1 MTSEKFPLPGAS
13 YEELLKILSAYNHS
27 NKPAS
32 PQDVSNLAGLHRTT
46 VSYNHKFLVAISVL
60 EGGQKKILTD
70 VGRALA
76 GAIDHQM
83 EEEIRKNWRDIV
95 LENEFLK
102 SVVSAVRIRKGMELS
117 TLQSH
122 IAYSA
127 GQGKTGR
134 NMAGAGAIIEI
145 LREAGLLGE
154 AEGKLIAIP
163 EEETS
168 PRGLE
173 RVRRIS
179 GDARA
184 ISIAS
189 GKITVTKPTPI
200 AEGIPISIQIQ
211 IQCSAAEVEN
221 LASKIGSLIKQ
232 ISNKTLSEDPEDKG
246 QE

>member
-1 MTSEKFPLPGAS
+1 MASEKFPLPGTS

-27 NKPAS
+27 HKPAS
-32 PQDVSNLAGLHRTT
+32 PQDVSILAGLHRTT

-70 VGRALA
+70 MGRALA
-76 GAIDHQM
+76 GAIDHKM

-95 LENEFLK
+95 LENDFLK
-102 SVVSAVRIRKGMELS
+102 SVVSAVRIRKGMELP

-145 LREAGLLGE
+145 LRESGLLRE
-154 AEGKLIAIP
+154 AEGKIIAVP
-163 EEETS
+163 EEEIS
-168 PRGLE
+168 AGGVE

-184 ISIAS
+184 ISEAS
-189 GKITVTKPTPI
+189 GRIKVTKPTPV
-200 AEGIPISIQIQ
+200 AGGIPISIQIQ

-221 LASKIGSLIKQ
+221 LASKIGSLVKQ
-232 ISNKTLSEDPEDKG
+232 ISNGTLSEEPENKG